1 MLKRNL
7 STFSAIKNV
16 VQELLSRSHCV
27 EMLYSSRMSKE
38 DAVKALEGFVPR
50 IANFINTYVQD
61 SSHKTP
67 TPSLP
72 PNDKNKNLNNAEKWN
87 GTISAIHDIEENIW
101 APRLGI
107 KGKVDVTVEVKINRH
122 KKTLTK
128 VGIMFYSFFKYNIH
142 GWKMYL
148 L

>member
-1 MLKRNL
+1 M
-7 STFSAIKNV
+7 
-16 VQELLSRSHCV
+16 
-27 EMLYSSRMSKE
+27 
-38 DAVKALEGFVPR
+38 KALEGFVPR
-50 IANFINTYVQD
+50 IANFMNTCVQD

-67 TPSLP
+67 TPSP
-72 PNDKNKNLNNAEKWN
+72 STPNGKSKNLNNTGKWD

-128 VGIMFYSFFKYNIH
+128 VGIMFYSFFKYCIH

>member
-1 MLKRNL
+1 M
-7 STFSAIKNV
+7 
-16 VQELLSRSHCV
+16 
-27 EMLYSSRMSKE
+27 
-38 DAVKALEGFVPR
+38 KALEGFVPR
-50 IANFINTYVQD
+50 IVNFINTHVQD
-61 SSHKTP
+61 TSHKTP

-72 PNDKNKNLNNAEKWN
+72 NNKNKNLNNTEKWN

-128 VGIMFYSFFKYNIH
+128 VGIMFNFFFKYSIH
-142 GWKMYL
+142 GWKMCL
-148 L
+148 F